1 MISAISN
8 FTSRV
13 MQRMVDRFLRTFV
26 QEHED
31 LMSMHEELD
40 RREKAGQVAF
50 GQSSR

>member
-1 MISAISN
+1 MIGAISN

-13 MQRMVDRFLRTFV
+13 AQRIVDRFLRTFV

-40 RREKAGQVAF
+40 RREQIEQQKN
-50 GQSSR
+50 